1 MRYWSRH
8 QYIGAG
14 GIIFVAEMPEWDL
27 SKFVDKKYA
36 HLPPSEIL
44 KLPVDAIRGISKR
57 DAELLRE
64 ALGVKTVG
72 DLTVNKY
79 VVVAQAITALA
90 PWWEEA
96 LDKEWED
103 KSPREVAEAPVEALA
118 GISPRR
124 AQLLYEALGIKK
136 VRDLATN
143 RLIAFAQIIRALAA
157 LEEIARSKEEFD
169 RSAASGGGE

>member
-1 MRYWSRH
+1 M
-8 QYIGAG
+8 
-14 GIIFVAEMPEWDL
+14 EKWDL
-27 SKFVDKKYA
+27 SRLVDKKYA
-36 HLPPSEIL
+36 HLPPEEIL

-72 DLTVNKY
+72 DLAANKY
-79 VVVAQAITALA
+79 VLVAQAIVTLA

-118 GISPRR
+118 GISPRK
-124 AQLLYEALGIKK
+124 AQLLYEALGIKTVK
-136 VRDLATN
+136 DLAVN
-143 RLIAFAQIIRALAA
+143 RLIAFAQLIRALAA
-157 LEEIARSKEEFD
+157 LQELLRSKEAFD
-169 RSAASGGGE
+169 SAAGAAGAGQA

>member
-1 MRYWSRH
+1 MS
-8 QYIGAG
+8 
-14 GIIFVAEMPEWDL
+14 EWDL
-27 SKFVDKKYA
+27 SRLVDKKYA

-72 DLTVNKY
+72 DLAVNKY
-79 VVVAQAITALA
+79 VLVAQAIATLA

-103 KSPREVAEAPVEALA
+103 KSPKEVAEAPVEALA
-118 GISPRR
+118 GISPRK
-124 AQLLYEALGIKK
+124 AQLLYEALGIRT
-136 VRDLATN
+136 VRDLAAN
-143 RLIAFAQIIRALAA
+143 RLIAFAQLIRALAA
-157 LEEIARSKEEFD
+157 LEEMLRSKEEFD
-169 RSAASGGGE
+169 SAAGTGVED

>member
-1 MRYWSRH
+1 M
-8 QYIGAG
+8 
-14 GIIFVAEMPEWDL
+14 EKWDL
-27 SKFVDKKYA
+27 SRLVDKKYA
-36 HLPPSEIL
+36 HLPPEEIL

-72 DLTVNKY
+72 DLAVNKY
-79 VVVAQAITALA
+79 VLVAQAIVTLA

-118 GISPRR
+118 GISPRK
-124 AQLLYEALGIKK
+124 AQLLYEALGIKTVK
-136 VRDLATN
+136 DLAVN
-143 RLIAFAQIIRALAA
+143 RLIAFAQLIRALAA
-157 LEEIARSKEEFD
+157 LQELLRSKEAFD
-169 RSAASGGGE
+169 SAAGAAGAGQA